1 MSHHVFYSSAIT
13 CLVGSEDHLKLGPMR
28 CSDADLLCLMWVFGQ
43 HQIQNLI
50 IVVIN
55 KKQSFPFFMFPDET
69 LRDSRWHLLAIVALS
84 RAENK
89 CLFQNLFVSLG
100 FSVIALMPSAA

>member
-1 MSHHVFYSSAIT
+1 MKTTSKWDRYSA
-13 CLVGSEDHLKLGPMR
+13 LVADT
-28 CSDADLLCLMWVFGQ
+28 DLLYLMWVFGQ

-69 LRDSRWHLLAIVALS
+69 LRDLR
-84 RAENK
+84 
-89 CLFQNLFVSLG
+89 
-100 FSVIALMPSAA
+100 